1 MKSSSSL
8 MLEALDR
15 LRLVGIVYE
24 RNLHHVS
31 SRVNIR
37 QRTPFV
43 FKRKEKV
50 IHKNE

>member
-1 MKSSSSL
+1 
-8 MLEALDR
+8 
-15 LRLVGIVYE
+15 
-24 RNLHHVS
+24 VS

-50 IHKNE
+50 IHKNEWGGKEEKLSCAKT